1 MRSFKL
7 ILSLF
12 LLILSNQS
20 YGANTIT
27 IVVLKGKATIENKT
41 IKSIVPRTKKSE
53 VPSSASVVLNPNSSV
68 IIYNS
73 KSKLD
78 LSNTTEISYTYSQLN
93 SMLNKVKPGSL
104 TTDFI
109 NYLDKMYANI
119 ENNNNSFG
127 ATIGAV
133 SRGNTIENLSYYP
146 NDETII
152 LNDSFNLVIGD
163 SNTVVLT
170 DVTITDDS
178 TQSIISSKTH
188 KNTVIVEDFKPGHY
202 TWEYKVKSDN
212 GTRMFRNT
220 FIIPDKETKTNKL
233 KLIEDFIISNNK
245 CIESL
250 GKDAKAILLQ
260 DFLELNKLHLNQ
272 V

>member
-1 MRSFKL
+1 MKSFKL

-12 LLILSNQS
+12 LLIFSNQS
-20 YGANTIT
+20 YSANTIT

-133 SRGNTIENLSYYP
+133 SRGSKNENITTSP
-146 NDETII
+146 ADESII
-152 LNDSFNLVIGD
+152 LSDTVELIIGD
-163 SNTVVLT
+163 SNTVLLS
-170 DVTITDDS
+170 DITIKEDS
-178 TQSIISSKTH
+178 TLTSTTFKAVNNSV
-188 KNTVIVEDFKPGHY
+188 VIFGLKPGHY
-202 TWEYKVKSDN
+202 TWEYKVNSSE
-212 GTRMFRNT
+212 GPIMIPNT
-220 FIIPDKETKTNKL
+220 FIIPNNKLKNEKL
-233 KLIEDFIISNNK
+233 KLIQDLLNNCCNNISKENK
-245 CIESL
+245 E
-250 GKDAKAILLQ
+250 ILEK
-260 DFLELNKLHLNQ
+260 DFLEMNNLYIHKK
-272 V
+272 